1 MSCCRKLYEYV
12 HCIETIRD
20 CCADVDPRDED
31 NVSKCI
37 EHAIDVCIEKGYLA
51 DILKEER
58 SEVFDMFLDGC
69 SVEEYVGLQV
79 RDKVAQTTE
88 QVTKQVT
95 EQVTQKV
102 TQQSLNAL
110 VSSLKTFIPD
120 INTVTETIR
129 QYEGFENITLDM
141 VKKYW

>member
-1 MSCCRKLYEYV
+1 
-12 HCIETIRD
+12 
-20 CCADVDPRDED
+20 
-31 NVSKCI
+31 
-37 EHAIDVCIEKGYLA
+37 
-51 DILKEER
+51 
-58 SEVFDMFLDGC
+58 MFLDGC

-79 RDKVAQTTE
+79 RDKVAQATE

-102 TQQSLNAL
+102 TEQVTQQSLNAI

-120 INTVTETIR
+120 KNTVTETIK
-129 QYEGFENITLDM
+129 QYDGFENITLDM